1 MTIFA
6 YNLCLQF
13 VVAGKDTQYQ
23 FQTISFAELM
33 SFFFKG
39 LEHEQ
44 QQFYVAADATDAFV
58 QDVFELQGNDVW
70 RDIETT
76 VAIVFAHEK
85 NREDFLKKFLARFK
99 EREAAGGIVTNAAG
113 EYLFIQ
119 SRRRWSFPKGGIEWQ
134 EKPEKAAIREVQEET
149 GLQEVAISQ
158 KATPTYHTFNRKDG
172 WMMKVTHWYRMTT
185 TSTQILVPQQ
195 EEGITAVRWISKSEW
210 INGTWDTYPLVRHLI
225 EQEFVQEI
233 IAK

>member
-33 SFFFKG
+33 SYFFKG

-44 QQFYVAADATDAFV
+44 QQFYVEASTADAFV

-70 RDIETT
+70 RDIEAS
-76 VAIVFAHEK
+76 VAFVFPSEK
-85 NREDFLKKFLARFK
+85 VREEFLKKFLSRFK
-99 EREAAGGIVTNAAG
+99 EKEAAGGIVTNAEG

-119 SRRRWSFPKGGIEWQ
+119 SRGRWSFPKGGIEWL
-134 EKPEKAAIREVQEET
+134 EKPDMAAVREVQEET
-149 GLQEVAISQ
+149 GLQEVLLQEA
-158 KATPTYHTFNRKDG
+158 AAPTYHTFSRKDG

-185 TSTQILVPQQ
+185 SSHQVLVPQQ
-195 EEGITAVRWISKSEW
+195 EEGITDVRWISKADW
-210 INGTWDTYPLVRHLI
+210 INGTWDTYPLVRHLM
-225 EQEFVQEI
+225 EQEFVREI
-233 IAK
+233 VAK